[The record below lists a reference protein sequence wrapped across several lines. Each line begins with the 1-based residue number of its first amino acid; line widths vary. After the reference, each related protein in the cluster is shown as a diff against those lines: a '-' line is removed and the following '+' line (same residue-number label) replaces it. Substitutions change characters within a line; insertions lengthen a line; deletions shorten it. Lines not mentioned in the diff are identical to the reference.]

1 MRKLLL
7 VIVAAVAML
16 PAIGAARGRVGVF
29 VGPGFAPYGWY
40 GGYGPGYGFYPSG
53 PYGTPNAGEVK
64 IDTKVKDAEVLI
76 NGSLAGT
83 VGQLKTMILRA
94 GTYDVQVRAPGRA
107 PFEQKIYVVAG
118 KTVKLRP
125 DLSVVNTPGS

>member
-7 VIVAAVAML
+7 VVVAAMAML
-16 PAIGAARGRVGVF
+16 PAISGARGRVGVF

-40 GGYGPGYGFYPSG
+40 GGYGPEYGFYPWG

-64 IDTKVKDAEVLI
+64 LETKVKDAEVLI

-94 GTYDVQVRAPGRA
+94 GTYDIQVRAPGRA

-118 KTVKLRP
+118 KTVKLHP
-125 DLSVVNTPGS
+125 DLSITNTPGS